1 VDFWFEL
8 TQPRMELRN
17 CYITFK
23 VVFILLCFGLFYFN
37 SMDNAM
43 DYYSGE
49 FVTAN
54 SNTSG
59 FKSFNQYYT
68 LSQYLDNNIKASNIF
83 MEPILSLKSIYV
95 YSRYWGIVLYIQLG
109 SGHVLTYKLVSYTL
123 VLVEWV
129 TYTIC
134 ATNIATKPNLSW
146 PALQRPAASMAQ
158 THRLTEL
165 GYFLTFR
172 ARWCFSQLK
181 SESLE
186 WFSSLW

>member
-1 VDFWFEL
+1 
-8 TQPRMELRN
+8 MELRN

-134 ATNIATKPNLSW
+134 ATNIAT
-146 PALQRPAASMAQ
+146 
-158 THRLTEL
+158 
-165 GYFLTFR
+165 
-172 ARWCFSQLK
+172 
-181 SESLE
+181 
-186 WFSSLW
+186 